1 MVEIPDNKNK
11 LPVLFFAI
19 SACIALAFYVGIV
32 KNETIFYTHFFY
44 IPTILAGI
52 WYHRKAIYVA
62 LGLGMVHIF
71 VTFLSLHP
79 VSLNEFGRVTIL
91 ITVAYIIGSV
101 SEKRAKVEK
110 ELIVSEKQLGE
121 NKDYLDNIIKS
132 SADAIVVVDLN
143 GIVRTWNK
151 GAEGYMGYTA
161 DEVIGTSNMK
171 LFEDQKEADR
181 IMEMV
186 QREGEVK
193 NYRTVALNKGGK
205 PVHIS
210 ISAALLRDRNGVPV
224 GTIRVSRDI
233 TKETEMEEKNKI
245 ERENLKAIFASMAD
259 GVYIVSKDYKIEFM
273 NEVMID
279 EFGERV
285 GSICHEVFH
294 NKEEPCPLCKSRE
307 VFKGKT
313 VRWEWHSH
321 MKNKTYDL
329 TETPVKDIDGT
340 VSKLTIFRD
349 ITGIL
354 AKERQLAH
362 ISRLSSLGEMATGMA
377 HEINQPLSVISLTA
391 EGILRDIK
399 KTRVDMSLLS
409 QDLEDIQRNVRRVD
423 RIITHMRTF
432 ARQSGELK
440 AVEPEQILDNAFIM
454 LGEQF
459 RAHSISVSRHI
470 EEALPPIE
478 VDPNQLEQV
487 FINILTNARQV
498 LDEKGEAAE
507 RAGESFQKQL
517 KCSILREGDCV
528 VFEFADN
535 GYGVPDEI
543 KSRIFEP
550 FFTTKE
556 PGQGIGLG
564 LSIAYGIVTQS
575 LKGRIWVK
583 DNENGGASFKVA
595 LPIKNK

>member
-1 MVEIPDNKNK
+1 
-11 LPVLFFAI
+11 
-19 SACIALAFYVGIV
+19 YVGIV
-32 KNETIFYTHFFY
+32 KNETIFYFHFFY
-44 IPTILAGI
+44 FPTILAGI
-52 WYHRKAIYVA
+52 WYHRKAVYVA

-71 VTFLSLHP
+71 VTFFSLHP
-79 VSLNEFGRVTIL
+79 VSLNEFGRAAIL
-91 ITVAYIIGSV
+91 IAVAYIIGFT
-101 SEKRAKVEK
+101 SERRAKAEK
-110 ELIVSEKQLGE
+110 ELTASEKQLRE
-121 NKDYLDNIIKS
+121 NKDYLDNIIES
-132 SADAIVVVDLN
+132 SADAIVVVDMN
-143 GIVRTWNK
+143 GIVRSWNK

-161 DEVIGTSNMK
+161 DEVIGTSNRK
-171 LFEDQKEADR
+171 LFRDQKEADR

-186 QREGEVK
+186 QRSGEVK
-193 NYRTVALNKGGK
+193 NYRTIVLSRSGK

-210 ISAALLRDRNGVPV
+210 MSAALLRDRNGVPV
-224 GTIRVSRDI
+224 GTIRISRDI
-233 TKETEMEEKNKI
+233 TKEVEMEENNKI
-245 ERENLKAIFASMAD
+245 ERENLKSIFASMAD

-285 GSICHEVFH
+285 GSICYEVFH
-294 NKEEPCPLCKSRE
+294 NKEEPCPLCKSQE
-307 VFKGKT
+307 VFKRKT
-313 VRWEWHSH
+313 VRWEWCSRR
-321 MKNKTYDL
+321 KNKTYDL
-329 TETPVKDIDGT
+329 TETPVKNMDGT
-340 VSKLTIFRD
+340 ISKLTISRD

-362 ISRLSSLGEMATGMA
+362 VSRLSSLGEMATGMA
-377 HEINQPLSVISLTA
+377 HEINQPLAVISLTA
-391 EGILRDIK
+391 EGIVRDIK
-399 KTRVDMSLLS
+399 KNRVDMSLLS
-409 QDLEDIQRNVRRVD
+409 QDLEDIQRNVKRID

-432 ARQSGELK
+432 ARQPGELK
-440 AVEPEQILDNAFIM
+440 AVEPEQILNNAFIM

-459 RAHSISVSRHI
+459 RAHGISVSRHI
-470 EEALPPIE
+470 EATPPIE

-507 RAGESFQKQL
+507 QAGESFQKQL
-517 KCSILREGDCV
+517 KVSIQRVGDCV

-575 LKGRIWVK
+575 LKGRIWVE
-583 DNENGGASFKVA
+583 DSENGGASFKVE
-595 LPIKNK
+595 LPIKIIVKNQTI

>member
-19 SACIALAFYVGIV
+19 SACVALAYYVGV
-32 KNETIFYTHFFY
+32 LKNETIFYFHFFY

-71 VTFLSLHP
+71 VTLISLHP
-79 VSLNEFGRVTIL
+79 VSLNEFGRAAIL
-91 ITVAYIIGSV
+91 ITVAYIIGFT
-101 SEKRAKVEK
+101 SERQAKAEK
-110 ELIVSEKQLGE
+110 ELIVSEKQLRE

-132 SADAIVVVDLN
+132 SADAIVVVDMN
-143 GIVRTWNK
+143 GTVRLWNE
-151 GAEGYMGYTA
+151 GAEEYMGYTA
-161 DEVIGTSNMK
+161 DEVIGTSNRK
-171 LFEDQKEADR
+171 LFADQKEADR

-186 QREGEVK
+186 QRNGEVK
-193 NYRTVALNKGGK
+193 NYRTIVLNKGGK

-210 ISAALLRDRNGVPV
+210 MSAALLRDINGVPV
-224 GTIRVSRDI
+224 GTIRISRDI
-233 TKETEMEEKNKI
+233 TKEVEMEEKNKI
-245 ERENLKAIFASMAD
+245 ERENLKSIFASMAD

-279 EFGERV
+279 EFGDRV
-285 GSICHEVFH
+285 GSICYEVFH
-294 NKEEPCPLCKSRE
+294 NKEEPCPLCKNLE
-307 VFKGKT
+307 VFTGKT
-313 VRWEWHSH
+313 VRWEWRSRR
-321 MKNKTYDL
+321 KNKTYDL
-329 TETPVKDIDGT
+329 TETPVKNIDGT
-340 VSKLTIFRD
+340 ISKLTIFRD

-362 ISRLSSLGEMATGMA
+362 VSRLSSLGEMATGMA
-377 HEINQPLSVISLTA
+377 HEINQPLAVISLTA

-399 KTRVDMSLLS
+399 KNRVDMSLLS
-409 QDLEDIQRNVRRVD
+409 QDLGDIQRNVRRID

-432 ARQSGELK
+432 ARQPGELK

-459 RAHSISVSRHI
+459 RAHSISGHI

-575 LKGRIWVK
+575 LKGRIWIE
-583 DNENGGASFKVA
+583 DNENGGASFRVA